1 MARVAAEPAACTEQ
15 AGRRRRAKR
24 AALAGP
30 TWPAR
35 TVAGWYGH
43 CFTQVLSSQCGGA
56 RRACAASTNTRQQER
71 KAHVVVAVVVGR
83 TDLRCSTRVSHT
95 AQRATLLPSLAHT
108 APRETGNGERGEAAL
123 WHKQST
129 RSHRVSVTR
138 MVVSLSLSSRPDQ
151 PPTLRSYRLPAPW
164 LRRRLLCRSLTR
176 QDLTKCTLCKIRY
189 YPCAR
194 HQVVI
199 MYYHCRSLSHGS
211 ACSLWNR
218 SDTSSIG

>member
-1 MARVAAEPAACTEQ
+1 MFSGRIRTVTLMLSGMARVAAEPAACTEQ

-56 RRACAASTNTRQQER
+56 RRACAASTNTRQQEG

-95 AQRATLLPSLAHT
+95 AQRATHQPSCQVWHTLHRGKQEMASATGARRHCGTNKARGRTGSVLPGWLC
-108 APRETGNGERGEAAL
+108 PC
-123 WHKQST
+123 
-129 RSHRVSVTR
+129 
-138 MVVSLSLSSRPDQ
+138 PC
-151 PPTLRSYRLPAPW
+151 PA
-164 LRRRLLCRSLTR
+164 
-176 QDLTKCTLCKIRY
+176 DLTSHQPCVLTACLHRGCGGGC
-189 YPCAR
+189 CAR
-194 HQVVI
+194 
-199 MYYHCRSLSHGS
+199 RALTKTLSEIL
-211 ACSLWNR
+211 ALL
-218 SDTSSIG
+218 I